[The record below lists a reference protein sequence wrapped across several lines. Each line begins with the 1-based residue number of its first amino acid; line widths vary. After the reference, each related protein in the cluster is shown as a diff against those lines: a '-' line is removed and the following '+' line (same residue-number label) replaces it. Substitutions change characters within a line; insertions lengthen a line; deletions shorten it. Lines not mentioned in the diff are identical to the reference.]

1 MKICKKHLIA
11 ILGLLAVLPVL
22 AVTGDAGGLL
32 RELRERM
39 SAPSIEALFT
49 IDGFDGPV
57 QGSATLS
64 GSKLAMTTPQ
74 MCVWYDG
81 TIQWTYLTD
90 SRELNISEPDA
101 TDLLATNPFAILTSD
116 GSEYRSKRLDDKGGK
131 ARIELLPTDTS
142 TGISRIVVSMNRSTK
157 WPTDIDITFSDGRKV
172 SLKVDKISAGTARPL
187 SVFRYNKAAY
197 PASEIIDLR

>member
-1 MKICKKHLIA
+1 MKICKNHLIA

-39 SAPSIEALFT
+39 SAPSVEALFT

-74 MCVWYDG
+74 MCIWYDG
-81 TIQWTYLTD
+81 TIQWTYLTG

-157 WPTDIDITFSDGRKV
+157 WPTDIDITFSDDRKV

>member
-39 SAPSIEALFT
+39 SAPSVEALFT

-74 MCVWYDG
+74 MCIWYDG
-81 TIQWTYLTD
+81 TIQWTYLTG

-157 WPTDIDITFSDGRKV
+157 WPTDIDITFSDDRKV